1 MIKWIRRHILRQKQ
15 LTMRELVQ
23 NPETQA
29 WLLESVL
36 KKNKPLDLPNSGMSG
51 MELLHRYQVNRD
63 ILSQE
68 ATISKTETTTK
79 D

>member
-1 MIKWIRRHILRQKQ
+1 
-15 LTMRELVQ
+15 MRELVQ

-36 KKNKPLDLPNSGMSG
+36 KKNKPDLPECGMSG

-63 ILSQE
+63 KASHE
-68 ATISKTETTTK
+68 AAISKTETTTK